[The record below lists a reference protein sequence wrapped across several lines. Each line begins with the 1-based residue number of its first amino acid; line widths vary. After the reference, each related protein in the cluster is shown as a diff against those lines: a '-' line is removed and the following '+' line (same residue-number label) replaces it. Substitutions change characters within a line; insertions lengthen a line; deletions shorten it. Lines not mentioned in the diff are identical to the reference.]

1 MSKAKA
7 VTKEEWGNACWYL
20 FHALAEKL
28 SPDQENEIPALFNE
42 IKNICSNLPCPDCSK
57 HALSMLAAIRP
68 NSIKTKDD
76 LIYFLL
82 EFHNSVNSRLKKPI
96 FSREEC
102 LEKYKKAVLT
112 NIVNHFI
119 QVFDKPTGIDH
130 YMMYTAQRKN
140 CLKRFISYIHENAN
154 KFNF

>member
-1 MSKAKA
+1 MAKA

-20 FHALAEKL
+20 FHTLAEKL
-28 SPDQENEIPALFNE
+28 KEDQENEVPIIFNE
-42 IKNICSNLPCPDCSK
+42 IKNICSNLPCPECSK
-57 HALSMLAAIRP
+57 HALVMLSTVKP
-68 NSIKTKDD
+68 NSVRTKED

-82 EFHNSVNSRLKKPI
+82 EFHNSVNIRLKKPI
-96 FSREEC
+96 FTKDQC
-102 LEKYKKAVLT
+102 MQKYKKAVLP

-130 YMMYTAQRKN
+130 YMMYTVQRKN
-140 CLKRFISYIHENAN
+140 CLKRFISYINENAK